1 MSQQSVRNNYIQA
14 DVFSATPQKLQ
25 LLLIEAAMKNVLK
38 TKKFWEEKNL
48 DDAFNTLSRAQDIVA
63 EILSSL
69 DVEGNPEIA
78 KKLASIYVF
87 VFRRLAEAGM
97 SYEPEKLDDAYRVLC
112 SERETWKMV
121 CEKFGSSK
129 TDSTVRSVGET
140 APGSAAG
147 PQRALGGAAWT
158 PSATANPSNGNS
170 GTYSA
175 LPTSV
180 TGSAA
185 FTPTQPSAVGQS
197 RPSISGDTY
206 KPVAKPRDGAAP
218 LESQHAKVQLGAPVG
233 VPPHP
238 NFNPLGSPPPFPTT
252 GMGNGLQGV
261 LVGTGAPSVGLP
273 LGPTDLFS
281 PLGGVVPQPK
291 PASSQEPDSSAKPKK
306 PDLL

>member
-1 MSQQSVRNNYIQA
+1 MGQQSVRHNYIQA

-48 DDAFNTLSRAQDIVA
+48 DEAFNTLSRAQDIVA
-63 EILSSL
+63 EILGSL

-87 VFRRLAEAGM
+87 IFRRLAEAGM
-97 SYEPEKLDDAYRVLC
+97 SYDPQKLDDAYRVLS
-112 SERETWKMV
+112 SERETWKLV

-129 TDSTVRSVGET
+129 TDSTVSSVGAT
-140 APGSAAG
+140 AAV
-147 PQRALGGAAWT
+147 PQRSSGGAAWT
-158 PSATANPSNGNS
+158 PSAAANLSNGNS
-170 GTYSA
+170 GAYSA
-175 LPTSV
+175 PPPSV
-180 TGSAA
+180 SSSAA
-185 FTPTQPSAVGQS
+185 FTPSQPPTVGQS
-197 RPSISGDTY
+197 RPNGSGDTY
-206 KPVAKPRDGAAP
+206 RPVAKPRDGGSP

-238 NFNPLGSPPPFPTT
+238 NFNPLGSPTPFPTT
-252 GMGNGLQGV
+252 GIGNGLQGV

-291 PASSQEPDSSAKPKK
+291 PAPSQEPDSSTKPEK